1 MKIRSGFVSN
11 SSSSSFIVIGC
22 KTKVIP
28 DHTSVLTVP
37 DDFGGKLDFGW
48 EVEDSFDFGSKL
60 NFAYLQSQYLHDRED
75 DPLLKQ
81 ALEVTQGHSN
91 IQLKMIEDVLKEEMG
106 VKEIV
111 WNFTIDEYGDISEGS
126 IDHQSAA
133 GEGSNIEMFESKDA
147 LARFLFSPDSKIHT
161 CNDNE

>member
-11 SSSSSFIVIGC
+11 SSSSSFIVIGN
-22 KTKVIP
+22 KSKVIP
-28 DHTSVLTVP
+28 NHTSIITVP
-37 DDFGGKLDFGW
+37 DDFRGKLDFGW

-60 NFAYLQSQYLHDRED
+60 NFTYLQSQYLYDREID
-75 DPLLKQ
+75 SLLKQ

-91 IQLKMIEDVLKEEMG
+91 IQLKMIEDVLKEEMN

-111 WNFTIDEYGDISEGS
+111 WNFTKGEYGEINEGY

-133 GEGSNIEMFESKDA
+133 SEGSNIEMFESKDA
-147 LARFLFSPDSKIHT
+147 LARFLFCPDSKIHT
-161 CNDNE
+161 CNDNA